1 MTRTPPPPG
10 AGPVVVGY
18 LAAGA
23 VQLHAIAGAVTAPAA
38 RAALAAAAGHWALVA
53 AVVTGAVAV
62 AMACTPVRGAGGI
75 PDHG

>member
-1 MTRTPPPPG
+1 MVRWLR
-10 AGPVVVGY
+10 AGPRR
-18 LAAGA
+18 
-23 VQLHAIAGAVTAPAA
+23 P

-62 AMACTPVRGAGGI
+62 AMARTPVRGAGGI